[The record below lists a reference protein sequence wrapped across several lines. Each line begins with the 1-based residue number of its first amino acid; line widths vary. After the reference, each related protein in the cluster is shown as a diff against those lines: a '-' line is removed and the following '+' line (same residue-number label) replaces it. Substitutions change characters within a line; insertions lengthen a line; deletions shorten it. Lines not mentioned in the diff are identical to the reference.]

1 METRAILVLGAVV
14 VGLFVGV
21 WLVGARTGSD
31 LSGRH
36 EAVPLGG
43 DDALAGRRGGPGA
56 VDATEEARVPRL
68 STSEVP
74 PRLHPAEDR
83 PAAGSTGSGLDV
95 ASVLL
100 VTAEDFEDAEDDDS
114 YHVYALPASA
124 AGSYTWD
131 EVTNVE
137 RGKDVAPV
145 AIELVVNAEG
155 PWDVFLI
162 TDQGR
167 RWEALDVRAR
177 EARQDVRLAPT
188 PAGDVTFEVGPGE
201 REHPL
206 RISLDALL
214 SDDVEHP
221 VAPGR
226 REAYQLKVRSVVPPG
241 VSRGVLH
248 VPAWMSYEAYA
259 HLRAHRD
266 VARRRPEAVVRWD
279 ASPQQV
285 QAGETVHVSA
295 VSLAPLAVHLRVRQP
310 LPAHWPRET
319 SHLLTSVHATSRG
332 PTAYLFGPR
341 LVLTAGSAEPL
352 TISGAV
358 PPGPNTLHV
367 HVAGMLPV
375 PPRDVVVPPD
385 GTDVDIEL
393 VPDERA
399 RWTPSRPPPLFVQ
412 GDPGPAA
419 RSFTVR
425 APFAAARTP
434 DREHGEELPVL
445 FGSDQGRRFFQQRA
459 RARSTDDD
467 GPAAAWIWSLTD
479 FEADACTRVGAYFPD
494 GRVTPP
500 VPRASGESVELA
512 FVLGGWVIVAPV
524 RPPDAR
530 LGTLGVRRA
539 DGFPL
544 VVGGVQTEAKRQVA
558 LAPRVEPGTILGP
571 LEPGSHR
578 FHVRVG
584 SQRLP
589 DEIVDVRPGEISVLR
604 IGD

>member
-1 METRAILVLGAVV
+1 METRTFLVLGAVV
-14 VGLFVGV
+14 VALAVGV
-21 WLVGARTGSD
+21 WLVGARPGSD
-31 LSGRH
+31 LSRRH
-36 EAVPLGG
+36 EAAALGA
-43 DDALAGRRGGPGA
+43 DDALVGPRRDQGVA
-56 VDATEEARVPRL
+56 DATEEARGPQV
-68 STSEVP
+68 STSDVH
-74 PRLHPAEDR
+74 PRLHPAEAR
-83 PAAGSTGSGLDV
+83 PVVGPKGSGLEG

-100 VTAEDFEDAEDDDS
+100 VTAEDFDDVEDDDG
-114 YHVYALPASA
+114 YHIYALPAGSA
-124 AGSYTWD
+124 GAYTWD
-131 EVTNVE
+131 EVTNVG
-137 RGKDVAPV
+137 RSHDDAPV

-162 TDQGR
+162 TERGR

-177 EARQDVRLAPT
+177 DARQAVRLVPT
-188 PAGDVTFEVGPGE
+188 PAEAVTFVVGPGD
-201 REHPL
+201 REHPI

-226 REAYQLKVRSVVPPG
+226 RESYHLGARSVVPPG
-241 VSRGVLH
+241 VSRGVLR
-248 VPAWMSYEAYA
+248 VPAWMRYEAYA
-259 HLRAHRD
+259 HLQTYRD
-266 VARRRPEAVVRWD
+266 VARHRPEPLVRWD

-285 QAGETVHVSA
+285 QVGDTVHVSA

-310 LPAHWPRET
+310 LPAHWPREP
-319 SHLLTSVHATSRG
+319 SSLLTSVRAGSRG
-332 PTAYLFGPR
+332 RTTCLVSPR
-341 LVLTAGSAEPL
+341 LVLAQGNAEPL
-352 TISGAV
+352 TTSGAV
-358 PPGPNTLHV
+358 PLGPNTIHV

-385 GTDVDIEL
+385 GSEIDIEL
-393 VPDERA
+393 VPDERI
-399 RWTPSRPPPLFVQ
+399 RWTPSRHPPLHVQ
-412 GDPGPAA
+412 PDPAPVA
-419 RSFTVR
+419 RSFTVT
-425 APFAAARTP
+425 APFIEAHTP
-434 DREHGEELPVL
+434 GSEHGEELPVL
-445 FGSDQGRRFFQQRA
+445 IGSDQGRRLLQQRA
-459 RARSTDDD
+459 RARSTDED
-467 GPAAAWIWSLTD
+467 GPTAAWIWSLTD
-479 FEADACTRVGAYFPD
+479 FEADACTRVGAYFAD

-512 FVLGGWVIVAPV
+512 FEVGGWVIVAPV

-544 VVGGVQTEAKRQVA
+544 VVGGAQTDTERQVV

-589 DEIVDVRPGEISVLR
+589 DETVEVRPGEISVLR

>member
-1 METRAILVLGAVV
+1 METRTLLVLGAVV
-14 VGLFVGV
+14 IALAMGA
-21 WLVGARTGSD
+21 WLVGARPGSD
-31 LSGRH
+31 LSGRQ
-36 EAVPLGG
+36 EAAALGG
-43 DDALAGRRGGPGA
+43 DDALMGRRGGQGVA
-56 VDATEEARVPRL
+56 DAPEEAPGPRL
-68 STSEVP
+68 STSDVP
-74 PRLHPAEDR
+74 PRIHPAEDR

-100 VTAEDFEDAEDDDS
+100 VTAEGFENAENDDS
-114 YHVYALPASA
+114 YHVYALPAGA
-124 AGSYTWD
+124 AGVYTWD

-137 RGKDVAPV
+137 RGKDTAPV
-145 AIELVVNAEG
+145 AIELVVNAVG

-167 RWEALDVRAR
+167 RWEALEVRAR
-177 EARQDVRLAPT
+177 EARQEVRLAPT

-201 REHPL
+201 RKHPI
-206 RISLDALL
+206 RVSLDALL
-214 SDDVEHP
+214 SDDVDHP

-226 REAYQLKVRSVVPPG
+226 RDAYRLQVKDLVPPEA
-241 VSRGVLH
+241 SRVILR
-248 VPAWMSYEAYA
+248 VPAWMRYEAYA

-266 VARRRPEAVVRWD
+266 AARRRPDDAVRWD

-332 PTAYLFGPR
+332 PTAYLYGPR

-358 PPGPNTLHV
+358 PRGPNTLHV
-367 HVAGMLPV
+367 HVAGMLAV

-385 GTDVDIEL
+385 GADVDIEL

-412 GDPGPAA
+412 GDPGPVA

-425 APFAAARTP
+425 APFAEARTP
-434 DREHGEELPVL
+434 DSEHGEELPVL

-479 FEADACTRVGAYFPD
+479 FEADACTRVGAYFAD
-494 GRVTPP
+494 GRVTRP
-500 VPRASGESVELA
+500 VPRASGESVELD
-512 FVLGGWVIVAPV
+512 FVLGGWIVVAPV

-544 VVGGVQTEAKRQVA
+544 VVGGVQTDTERQVV

-589 DEIVDVRPGEISVLR
+589 DEIVIVRPGEISVLR